1 MSGSMSCGRPSAS
14 RANSSAGAVPG
25 GRGRFAICRTAH
37 RNLPAVART
46 AALRIRRERALWRT
60 RHPRTGAASPRLA
73 IYSQFSALPMH
84 FPRPAPFHRTVRFA
98 FAGAALVLAIGSR
111 CAAGE
116 LESAFAIHDGDRV
129 VFYGDSITQ
138 DGGYACFVEEY
149 CRTRFPRLDVRF
161 FNAGVGGDT
170 VQGGSAGDIGLRL
183 DRDVIRHKPTIV
195 AIMLGM
201 NDGRYRKLEPATLAS
216 FTDGYRMI
224 VAKLRQALPRAR
236 IYLIRSSP
244 FDDVARPPNFE
255 PGYMNVLRRNGEAV
269 EAIAREQQATVVDFG
284 GAVASG
290 LELAVRNDPERA
302 HHLLPDRVHPSPAG
316 HVLMGATLL
325 RALGAT
331 AFGEPRGNRC
341 QGWKGGPG
349 GKRRLS
355 DLKLSAGLVTW
366 NELDQSSLPL
376 NFQDAQRGTR
386 ADCWGGSQS
395 HWIRRRWSSAAF
407 PGGATRSGRRQD
419 HWHYPESDLG
429 RGVNLALIDTP
440 MRWKAY
446 QVLWA
451 SEEGP
456 QCPAPRTQFE
466 EWRGGRSGALA
477 AADFLLAKDESDQAS
492 RSKGADPAWSDTT
505 GCRSFPRAESIRQPH
520 GSWLGRPT
528 VCCLCLSSSTPPS
541 RRAS

>member
-1 MSGSMSCGRPSAS
+1 
-14 RANSSAGAVPG
+14 
-25 GRGRFAICRTAH
+25 
-37 RNLPAVART
+37 
-46 AALRIRRERALWRT
+46 
-60 RHPRTGAASPRLA
+60 
-73 IYSQFSALPMH
+73 
-84 FPRPAPFHRTVRFA
+84 
-98 FAGAALVLAIGSR
+98 VLAIGSR

-116 LESAFAIHDGDRV
+116 LQSAFAIHDGDRV

-195 AIMLGM
+195 TIMLGM

-255 PGYMNVLRRNGEAV
+255 PGYMNVLRRMGEAV

-331 AFGEPRGNRC
+331 ALVSRVEIDA
-341 QGWKGGPG
+341 KD
-349 GKRRLS
+349 GKVAQAENASLS

-366 NELDQSSLPL
+366 NELDQSSPLPL
-376 NFQDAQRGTR
+376 NFQDANVELAQIAGANLESLDSEVLVVRGLPR
-386 ADCWGGSQS
+386 GRYEVQVDDKVIGS
-395 HWIRRRWSSAAF
+395 F
-407 PGGATRSGRRQD
+407 PS
-419 HWHYPESDLG
+419 SDLA

-451 SEEGP
+451 SEEGRNV
-456 QCPAPRTQFE
+456 QLLE
-466 EWRGGRSGALA
+466 RSLRHGAAVDQGALA

-492 RSKGADPAWSDTT
+492 RSKGAIPVE
-505 GCRSFPRAESIRQPH
+505 RHYRVQIIP
-520 GSWLGRPT
+520 
-528 VCCLCLSSSTPPS
+528 
-541 RRAS
+541 